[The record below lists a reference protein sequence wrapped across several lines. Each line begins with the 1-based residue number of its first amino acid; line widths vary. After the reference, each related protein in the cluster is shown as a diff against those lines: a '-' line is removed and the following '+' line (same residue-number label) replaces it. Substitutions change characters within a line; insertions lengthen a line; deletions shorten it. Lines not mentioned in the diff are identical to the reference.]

1 MGFFGRKKDKEK
13 EKEKKGGLFGWMKRK
28 QADEPEREE
37 QIVEPELET
46 DTDDV
51 AAQMLAEREAAR
63 QAETEQWRE
72 AAEAEIAAD
81 QAEAAALAA
90 KAAQDE
96 LLTEEEDSEA
106 ENEED
111 EDEEEP
117 IAVTFQP
124 EEAESEAEEA
134 EPETVK
140 VEPEAVAE
148 PETVK
153 VEPEAVA
160 EPETVESEPEAVAE
174 PETVE
179 TELEEV
185 TEPETVESELEE
197 VAESETVESELEEVA
212 EPETVE
218 PEPEEVAEPETV
230 EPEPEEIAEPETVES
245 ELEEVAEPET
255 VETEPKEVAEP
266 ETVETEP
273 EEVAEPETVE
283 TEPEEVA
290 ELETEESE
298 SEELDET
305 EAEASEPEEFD
316 ETEAE
321 ASEPEEPQ
329 EPEKKKKKGF
339 FEKIRD
345 GLRKTKDSVIAKM
358 QLVLNAFTK
367 IDEDLFDQLEETM
380 IMGDMGAETSIEIC
394 DQLRKRVKERGITD
408 PKQIMGLIQEIIG
421 EMLGEDQ
428 TLQLQTKPS
437 VIMVI
442 GVNGAGKTTTIG
454 KLCHQLKEDGK
465 KVIVAAADTFRAAAI
480 DQLEVW
486 TDRAGVELVKHAEG
500 SDPAAVVYDAI
511 EAAKARNCDVLICDT
526 AGRLHNKKNLMQ
538 ELAKIN
544 RIIEN
549 KAAGC
554 DKEILLVLDATTG
567 QNAVNQARLFKE
579 VADITG
585 IVLTKLDG
593 TAKGGIIV
601 SIKNELEIP
610 VKLIGVGEKIDDLQ
624 PFHARDFVN
633 ALFET
638 EERK

>member
-37 QIVEPELET
+37 QIVEPEPET

-63 QAETEQWRE
+63 QAEAEQWRE
-72 AAEAEIAAD
+72 EAEAEIAAD

-96 LLTEEEDSEA
+96 LLTEAEDSEA
-106 ENEED
+106 DAEED
-111 EDEEEP
+111 EDDEEP

-124 EEAESEAEEA
+124 EEAESETVEA

-140 VEPEAVAE
+140 VEPEEV
-148 PETVK
+148 T
-153 VEPEAVA
+153 EPEA
-160 EPETVESEPEAVAE
+160 
-174 PETVE
+174 VE
-179 TELEEV
+179 TELEEI
-185 TEPETVESELEE
+185 T
-197 VAESETVESELEEVA
+197 
-212 EPETVE
+212 
-218 PEPEEVAEPETV
+218 
-230 EPEPEEIAEPETVES
+230 
-245 ELEEVAEPET
+245 
-255 VETEPKEVAEP
+255 EP

-283 TEPEEVA
+283 SELEEVA
-290 ELETEESE
+290 EPETEESE
-298 SEELDET
+298 SEEVAEPETVETEPEEVTELETVETESEEVAEPET

>member
-37 QIVEPELET
+37 QIVEPEPET

-72 AAEAEIAAD
+72 EAEAEIAAD

-106 ENEED
+106 DAEDEED
-111 EDEEEP
+111 EDDEEP

-148 PETVK
+148 PETVEP
-153 VEPEAVA
+153 EPEAV
-160 EPETVESEPEAVAE
+160 
-174 PETVE
+174 
-179 TELEEV
+179 
-185 TEPETVESELEE
+185 
-197 VAESETVESELEEVA
+197 
-212 EPETVE
+212 
-218 PEPEEVAEPETV
+218 
-230 EPEPEEIAEPETVES
+230 AEPETVES

-255 VETEPKEVAEP
+255 VETEPEEIAEPETVETESEAVAEPETVEAELETVAEPETVETEPETVAEP

-273 EEVAEPETVE
+273 EEVAEPET
-283 TEPEEVA
+283 
-290 ELETEESE
+290 EESE
-298 SEELDET
+298 SEEL
-305 EAEASEPEEFD
+305 D

>member
-28 QADEPEREE
+28 QVDEPEREE
-37 QIVEPELET
+37 QIVEPEPET

-72 AAEAEIAAD
+72 EAEAEIAAD

-106 ENEED
+106 DAED
-111 EDEEEP
+111 EDDEEP

-140 VEPEAVAE
+140 VEPE
-148 PETVK
+148 T
-153 VEPEAVA
+153 VEP
-160 EPETVESEPEAVAE
+160 EPEAVAE

-185 TEPETVESELEE
+185 TEPETVE
-197 VAESETVESELEEVA
+197 
-212 EPETVE
+212 
-218 PEPEEVAEPETV
+218 
-230 EPEPEEIAEPETVES
+230 
-245 ELEEVAEPET
+245 
-255 VETEPKEVAEP
+255 
-266 ETVETEP
+266 TEP
-273 EEVAEPETVE
+273 EEVAEPET
-283 TEPEEVA
+283 
-290 ELETEESE
+290 EESE
-298 SEELDET
+298 SEEL
-305 EAEASEPEEFD
+305 D

>member
-37 QIVEPELET
+37 QIVEPEPET

-72 AAEAEIAAD
+72 EAEAEIAAD
-81 QAEAAALAA
+81 QVEAAALAA

-111 EDEEEP
+111 EEEP

-124 EEAESEAEEA
+124 EEADSEAEE
-134 EPETVK
+134 T
-140 VEPEAVAE
+140 EPEAVA
-148 PETVK
+148 
-153 VEPEAVA
+153 
-160 EPETVESEPEAVAE
+160 
-174 PETVE
+174 
-179 TELEEV
+179 
-185 TEPETVESELEE
+185 EPETVESELEE
-197 VAESETVESELEEVA
+197 VAESETVETEPEEVI

-218 PEPEEVAEPETV
+218 TELEEV
-230 EPEPEEIAEPETVES
+230 AEPETVES

-255 VETEPKEVAEP
+255 VESEPEAVAESETVESKLEEVTEPETVESELEEVAEP
-266 ETVETEP
+266 ETVESELEEVTELEMVETEP
-273 EEVAEPETVE
+273 EEVAEP
-283 TEPEEVA
+283 
-290 ELETEESE
+290 
-298 SEELDET
+298 ET

>member
-37 QIVEPELET
+37 QIVEPEPET

-72 AAEAEIAAD
+72 EAEAEIAAD

-106 ENEED
+106 DAEDEED
-111 EDEEEP
+111 DEEP
-117 IAVTFQP
+117 IAVTFKP
-124 EEAESEAEEA
+124 EE
-134 EPETVK
+134 T
-140 VEPEAVAE
+140 
-148 PETVK
+148 
-153 VEPEAVA
+153 
-160 EPETVESEPEAVAE
+160 EPEAVAE

-179 TELEEV
+179 TE
-185 TEPETVESELEE
+185 
-197 VAESETVESELEEVA
+197 
-212 EPETVE
+212 
-218 PEPEEVAEPETV
+218 
-230 EPEPEEIAEPETVES
+230 PEEIAEPETVET
-245 ELEEVAEPET
+245 EPEEVI
-255 VETEPKEVAEP
+255 EP

-290 ELETEESE
+290 EPETVETEL
-298 SEELDET
+298 EEVIEPETVET
-305 EAEASEPEEFD
+305 EPEEITEPEIVEAEPEEF
-316 ETEAE
+316 EEPEPEAFE
-321 ASEPEEPQ
+321 SEEPQ

>member
-37 QIVEPELET
+37 QIVEPEPET

-72 AAEAEIAAD
+72 EAEAEIAAD

-106 ENEED
+106 DAEDEED
-111 EDEEEP
+111 EDDEEP

-148 PETVK
+148 PETVEP
-153 VEPEAVA
+153 EPEAV
-160 EPETVESEPEAVAE
+160 
-174 PETVE
+174 
-179 TELEEV
+179 
-185 TEPETVESELEE
+185 
-197 VAESETVESELEEVA
+197 
-212 EPETVE
+212 
-218 PEPEEVAEPETV
+218 
-230 EPEPEEIAEPETVES
+230 AEPETVES

-255 VETEPKEVAEP
+255 VETEPEEIAEPETVETESETVAEPETVETEPETVAEP

-273 EEVAEPETVE
+273 EEVAEPETEESESEEVAEPE
-283 TEPEEVA
+283 TEESEPEEVA
-290 ELETEESE
+290 EPETEESEPEEVAEPETEEVEPEEVAEPETEESE
-298 SEELDET
+298 SEEL
-305 EAEASEPEEFD
+305 D

>member
-28 QADEPEREE
+28 QADELEREE
-37 QIVEPELET
+37 QIVEPEPET

-72 AAEAEIAAD
+72 EAEAEIAAD

-106 ENEED
+106 DAED
-111 EDEEEP
+111 EDDEEP

-124 EEAESEAEEA
+124 EEAEPEAEEA

-148 PETVK
+148 PETV
-153 VEPEAVA
+153 
-160 EPETVESEPEAVAE
+160 
-174 PETVE
+174 E
-179 TELEEV
+179 TEL
-185 TEPETVESELEE
+185 
-197 VAESETVESELEEVA
+197 
-212 EPETVE
+212 
-218 PEPEEVAEPETV
+218 
-230 EPEPEEIAEPETVES
+230 EEIAEPETVES

-255 VETEPKEVAEP
+255 VETEPEEVAEP
-266 ETVETEP
+266 ETVEPEPEEVAESETEEVEP
-273 EEVAEPETVE
+273 EEVAEPETE
-283 TEPEEVA
+283 ESESEEVA
-290 ELETEESE
+290 EPETEESE

>member
-1 MGFFGRKKDKEK
+1 MGFFGRKKDTEK

-37 QIVEPELET
+37 QIVEPEPET
-46 DTDDV
+46 DTDDI

-72 AAEAEIAAD
+72 EAEAEIAAD

-106 ENEED
+106 DAEDEED
-111 EDEEEP
+111 EDDEEP

-124 EEAESEAEEA
+124 EEAESEAEE
-134 EPETVK
+134 V
-140 VEPEAVAE
+140 E

-160 EPETVESEPEAVAE
+160 EPETVEPEPEA
-174 PETVE
+174 
-179 TELEEV
+179 
-185 TEPETVESELEE
+185 

-218 PEPEEVAEPETV
+218 TEPEAVAEPENEETEPEEIAEPETV
-230 EPEPEEIAEPETVES
+230 EPEPEEVAES
-245 ELEEVAEPET
+245 ETEESESEEVAEPET
-255 VETEPKEVAEP
+255 EEV
-266 ETVETEP
+266 EP
-273 EEVAEPETVE
+273 EEVAEP
-283 TEPEEVA
+283 
-290 ELETEESE
+290 ETEESE

-305 EAEASEPEEFD
+305 EAEASEPEG
-316 ETEAE
+316 
-321 ASEPEEPQ
+321 PQ